1 MSKTKKE
8 IADSLSQGPR
18 IDLSKDFSRASGVAL
33 LLCGEDHD
41 LELLFIKRAV
51 NPADRWSG
59 QIAFPGGKRE
69 EADESLMAACLR
81 EVSEEIG
88 YRIPPDRLMGSLDDT
103 QARKRGILLGF
114 YIEPFVFHLPQKPA
128 LQISASEVDKIYWIP
143 LDYLTDTINST
154 TYEFVRE
161 GLNIKLPAIRMPDG
175 EILWGLSYMMLQNF
189 FLKLSSKQS
198 R

>member
-8 IADSLSQGPR
+8 ISDILSQGPR

-33 LLCGEDHD
+33 LLCGEGTQ
-41 LELLFIKRAV
+41 LELLFIKRAT

-59 QIAFPGGKRE
+59 QIAFPGGKRD

-81 EVSEEIG
+81 EVYEEIG
-88 YRIPPDRLMGSLDDT
+88 YPLSADLFIGSLDDI
-103 QARKRGILLGF
+103 QARKRGMLLEF
-114 YIEPFVFHLPQKPA
+114 YIQPFVFHLSEKPE
-128 LQISASEVDKIYWIP
+128 LQLSASEVEKTYWIS
-143 LDYLTDTINST
+143 LDYLTDTANST

-189 FLKLSSKQS
+189 FVKLNQK
-198 R
+198 

>member
-8 IADSLSQGPR
+8 ISDILSQGPR
-18 IDLSKDFSRASGVAL
+18 IDLSEDFSRASGVAL
-33 LLCGEDHD
+33 LLCGESSE

-59 QIAFPGGKRE
+59 QIAFPGGKRD

-81 EVSEEIG
+81 EVREEIG
-88 YRIPPDRLMGSLDDT
+88 YTLSTDLLIGSLDDI
-103 QARKRGILLGF
+103 QARKRGMLLEF
-114 YIEPFVFHLPQKPA
+114 YIEPFVFHLPEKPT
-128 LQISASEVDKIYWIP
+128 LQLSASEVDKTYWIS
-143 LDYLTDTINST
+143 LDYLTDTANST

-189 FLKLSSKQS
+189 FVKLSQK
-198 R
+198 

>member
-8 IADSLSQGPR
+8 ISDILSQGPR
-18 IDLSKDFSRASGVAL
+18 IDLSEDFSRASGVAL
-33 LLCGEDHD
+33 LLCGDGTE

-59 QIAFPGGKRE
+59 QIAFPGGKRD

-81 EVSEEIG
+81 EVREEIG
-88 YRIPPDRLMGSLDDT
+88 YTLSPDLLIGSLDDI
-103 QARKRGILLGF
+103 QARKRGMLLEF
-114 YIEPFVFHLPQKPA
+114 YIQPFVFHLPEKPV
-128 LQISASEVDKIYWIP
+128 LQLSASEVDKTYWIP
-143 LDYLTDTINST
+143 LDYLTDAANATV
-154 TYEFVRE
+154 YEFVRE

-189 FLKLSSKQS
+189 LVKLSGK
-198 R
+198 